1 VLERVGLLQTQN
13 TRSGYVGLW
22 SRSTLSDRAA
32 LTAAVERRSVVHAW
46 MMRVTIHMVSR
57 RDYWPLTEAVRAARR
72 RWWLGA
78 IRGAHTADGIAEIA
92 LGVHEL
98 LADGPMR
105 RAEIVRRLG
114 IDPQTWTGVGLWLDL
129 VRVPPQGTW
138 ELPRADNYGLAEW
151 WIGPSTSTR
160 EAGAELAVR
169 RYLGGFGPAPVRD
182 IASWAGVPVSEI
194 TMAAAGMRLRRF
206 RDVEGGELLDLPRL
220 PIPDAEM
227 PVPVRFLPTFD
238 AVLLVNCR
246 RARILPEEYRT
257 RIFGTTAP
265 HSVGTVLVN
274 GSVAGSWSQHG
285 GRIEVTPFHRL
296 DAATRREMAA
306 EAERL
311 LVFIS

>member
-1 VLERVGLLQTQN
+1 MGLLQTQN
-13 TRSGYVGLW
+13 APSGYLGLW
-22 SRSTLSDRAA
+22 SRSTLPDRAA
-32 LTAAVERRSVVHAW
+32 LTDAIERRSVVHAW

-57 RDYWPLTEAVRAARR
+57 RDYWPLTEAVREARR

-78 IRGAHTADGIAEIA
+78 IRGAHTADGIAAIA
-92 LGVHEL
+92 ASVREL

-114 IDPQTWTGVGLWLDL
+114 IDPRTWTGVGLWLDL

-138 ELPRADNYGLAEW
+138 DRPRADNYGLAEW
-151 WIGPSTSTR
+151 WVGPSASTR
-160 EAGAELAVR
+160 EVGAELAVR

-182 IASWAGVPVSEI
+182 IASWAGLPVGEI
-194 TMAAAGMRLRRF
+194 TTAAAGMRLRRF
-206 RDVEGGELLDLPRL
+206 RDADGGELLDLPRL
-220 PIPDAEM
+220 PIPDPET

-257 RIFGTTAP
+257 RIFGTKTP
-265 HSVGTVLVN
+265 HSVGTVLVD
-274 GSVAGSWSQHG
+274 GSVAGCWSQKG
-285 GRIEVTPFHRL
+285 GRIEVTPFHPL
-296 DAATRREMAA
+296 DAATRREMAL